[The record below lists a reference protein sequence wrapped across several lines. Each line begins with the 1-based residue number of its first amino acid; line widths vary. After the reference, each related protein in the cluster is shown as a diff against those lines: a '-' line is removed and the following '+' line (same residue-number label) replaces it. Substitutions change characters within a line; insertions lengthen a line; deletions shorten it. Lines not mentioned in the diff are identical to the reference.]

1 MESDDRGMTRR
12 VSSCFLTPKTF
23 VRSLK
28 VSWSQK
34 SLTFAIKPLVRLA
47 VWKIVSHLRENWML
61 CLLRERTSDSCT
73 PNAERCTF
81 NQTKGPVGSVFF
93 FRKEVCCLLWIRRC
107 WQDSSWLWMASSL
120 MVTLRSGR
128 SGRSQS
134 TLSTVFWIV
143 KWGTW
148 QQTMTGQVT
157 EWTWQNRAQ
166 HRDAQQC
173 QGAAQD

>member
-1 MESDDRGMTRR
+1 MVPTPSMSLAPTKSTHKNQDPRDYRVVSNVPNIKWNKEHSESWLSMSWCRFKRTCKIVNFCLILESDDRGMTRR

-73 PNAERCTF
+73 SNAERCTF

-93 FRKEVCCLLWIRRC
+93 SERRCAVCC
-107 WQDSSWLWMASSL
+107 
-120 MVTLRSGR
+120 
-128 SGRSQS
+128 
-134 TLSTVFWIV
+134 
-143 KWGTW
+143 
-148 QQTMTGQVT
+148 
-157 EWTWQNRAQ
+157 E
-166 HRDAQQC
+166 
-173 QGAAQD
+173 